1 MFCYSND
8 LNMCSNVDKKQKIQN
23 IQSNS
28 IHLENILAR
37 KYYCISIKIMAE
49 KRKQALSLS
58 EFDELAKAVL
68 EYPCLYDKAKK
79 EYKDKTTT
87 ENARK

>member
-1 MFCYSND
+1 MFKCWQ
-8 LNMCSNVDKKQKIQN
+8 KTKIQN
-23 IQSNS
+23 IHSKS

-37 KYYCISIKIMAE
+37 KYYCVSIKIIAE
-49 KRKQALSLS
+49 KRKQALSLQ

-79 EYKDKTTT
+79 EYKDKTITK
-87 ENARK
+87 NARK

>member
-28 IHLENILAR
+28 IRLENILAR
-37 KYYCISIKIMAE
+37 KYYSVSIKVMAE
-49 KRKQALSLS
+49 KRKQALSL
-58 EFDELAKAVL
+58 
-68 EYPCLYDKAKK
+68 
-79 EYKDKTTT
+79 
-87 ENARK
+87 